1 MFEQLGLKGAH
12 LQQHAPAPART
23 RPHPPAPAR
32 TPLGLGEGSKQ
43 ALLGLAVGCK

>member
-12 LQQHAPAPART
+12 LQQHA
-23 RPHPPAPAR
+23 PAPAR